1 MQPRQLYHRNGKEG
15 SDMGIRIIGTGYY
28 VPPFI
33 ATNEDFTK
41 IVDTSDEWIVT
52 RTGIKQRH
60 IVTDD
65 TFVWQM
71 GAKAA
76 EMALADAGLSADD
89 IDLVIGTTCTPDYLT
104 PSLACLVANGIGAK
118 KPACVELNSAC
129 AGFVYALDM
138 AKRYLSDPEYQ
149 NVLIVSSEMLS
160 KMTDYSDR
168 STCVLFGDGAGA
180 AVLTKSDA
188 PFFSELGSD
197 PTGGHS
203 LFARGV
209 APGMNPFRNAPFDP
223 MADGFA
229 ETAPHKLHQDGREV
243 YKFATRAMPGA
254 VEAACR
260 KAGIAPQELDWIFS
274 HQANRRILETAAK
287 NLKVPLDRFYINI
300 EEYGNMSSACI
311 PVCLAQAQRA
321 GSLERGQ
328 KLCAVG
334 FGGGLVYA
342 AAVFE
347 W

>member
-1 MQPRQLYHRNGKEG
+1 
-15 SDMGIRIIGTGYY
+15 MGIRIIGTGFY
-28 VPPFI
+28 VPSYT

-41 IVDTSDEWIVT
+41 IVDTSDEWITT
-52 RTGIKQRH
+52 RTGIKKRH
-60 IVTDD
+60 IVTDN

-71 GAKAA
+71 GANAA
-76 EMALADAGLSADD
+76 KMAIADAGLSADD
-89 IDLVIGTTCTPDYLT
+89 IDLVIGTTCTADYLT
-104 PSLACLVANGIGAK
+104 PSLACLVANDIGAK
-118 KPACVELNSAC
+118 KPACIEINSAC

-138 AKRYLSDPEYQ
+138 AKRYLSDPDYR

-160 KMTDYSDR
+160 KMTDYADR

-180 AVLTKSDA
+180 AVLTKSDT
-188 PFFSELGSD
+188 PFVSELGSD
-197 PTGGHS
+197 PTGGHF

-209 APGMNPFRNAPFDP
+209 DAGNNPFRDAPFDP
-223 MADGFA
+223 TADGFA

-254 VEAACR
+254 VKAACQ
-260 KAGIAPQELDWIFS
+260 KAGMEPRQLDWVFS

-287 NLKVPLDRFYINI
+287 NLNVPLERFFINI

-321 GSLERGQ
+321 GKLTRGQ

>member
-1 MQPRQLYHRNGKEG
+1 
-15 SDMGIRIIGTGYY
+15 MGIKIIGTGFY
-28 VPPFI
+28 VPSYT
-33 ATNEDFTK
+33 ATNEDFSK
-41 IVDTSDEWIVT
+41 IVDTSDEWITT
-52 RTGIKQRH
+52 RTGIKKRH

-71 GAKAA
+71 GANAA
-76 EMALADAGLSADD
+76 KMALEDAGLSADD
-89 IDLVIGTTCTPDYLT
+89 IDLVIGTTCTADYLT
-104 PSLACLVANGIGAK
+104 PSLACLVANEIGAK
-118 KPACVELNSAC
+118 KPACIEINVAC

-138 AKRYLSDPEYQ
+138 AKRYLSDPDYR

-160 KMTDYSDR
+160 KMTDYGDR
-168 STCVLFGDGAGA
+168 ATCVLFGDGAGA
-180 AVLTKSDA
+180 AVLTKSEA
-188 PFFSELGSD
+188 LFVSELGSD
-197 PTGGHS
+197 PTGGHF

-209 APGMNPFRNAPFDP
+209 EPGMNPFRKAPFDT

-254 VEAACR
+254 VKAACE
-260 KAGIAPQELDWIFS
+260 KAEVEPDKLDWVFS

-287 NLKVPLDRFYINI
+287 NLNVPLDRFYINI

-311 PVCLAQAQRA
+311 PICLAQAERA
-321 GSLERGQ
+321 GKLTRGQ
-328 KLCAVG
+328 KLCTVG

>member
-1 MQPRQLYHRNGKEG
+1 
-15 SDMGIRIIGTGYY
+15 MGIKIIGTGFY
-28 VPPFI
+28 VPSYT

-41 IVDTSDEWIVT
+41 IVDTSDEWITT
-52 RTGIKQRH
+52 RTGIKKRH

-71 GAKAA
+71 GANAA
-76 EMALADAGLSADD
+76 EMALEDAGLSAED
-89 IDLVIGTTCTPDYLT
+89 IDLVIGTTCTADYLT

-118 KPACVELNSAC
+118 KPACVEMNAAC

-138 AKRYLSDPEYQ
+138 AKRYLSDPDYR

-160 KMTDYSDR
+160 KMTDYTDR
-168 STCVLFGDGAGA
+168 ATCVLFGDGAGA
-180 AVLTKSDA
+180 AILTKSDA
-188 PFFSELGSD
+188 PFVSELGSD
-197 PTGGHS
+197 PTGGHF

-209 APGMNPFRNAPFDP
+209 EPGMNPFRKAPFDT

-254 VEAACR
+254 VKAACE
-260 KAGIAPQELDWIFS
+260 KAGIEPTALDWVFS

-287 NLKVPLDRFYINI
+287 NLNVPLDRFYINI

-311 PVCLAQAQRA
+311 PICLAQAERA
-321 GSLERGQ
+321 GELTRGQ
-328 KLCAVG
+328 KLCTVG

>member
-1 MQPRQLYHRNGKEG
+1 
-15 SDMGIRIIGTGYY
+15 MGIRIIGTGFY
-28 VPPFI
+28 VPSYT

-41 IVDTSDEWIVT
+41 IVDTSDEWITT
-52 RTGIKQRH
+52 RTGIKKRH
-60 IVTDD
+60 IVTDN

-71 GAKAA
+71 GANAA
-76 EMALADAGLSADD
+76 KMAIADAGLSADD
-89 IDLVIGTTCTPDYLT
+89 IDLVIGTTCTADYLT
-104 PSLACLVANGIGAK
+104 PSLACLVANDIGAK
-118 KPACVELNSAC
+118 KPACIEINSAC

-138 AKRYLSDPEYQ
+138 AKRYLSDPDYR

-160 KMTDYSDR
+160 KMTDYADR

-180 AVLTKSDA
+180 AVLTKSDT
-188 PFFSELGSD
+188 PFVSELGSD
-197 PTGGHS
+197 PTGGRF

-209 APGMNPFRNAPFDP
+209 DAGNNPFRDAPFDP
-223 MADGFA
+223 TADGFA

-254 VEAACR
+254 VKAACQ
-260 KAGIAPQELDWIFS
+260 KAGIEPRQLDWVFS

-287 NLKVPLDRFYINI
+287 NLNVPLERFFINI

-321 GSLERGQ
+321 GKLTRGQ
-328 KLCAVG
+328 KLCTVG

>member
-1 MQPRQLYHRNGKEG
+1 
-15 SDMGIRIIGTGYY
+15 MGIRIIGTGFY
-28 VPPFI
+28 VPSYT

-41 IVDTSDEWIVT
+41 IVDTSDEWITT
-52 RTGIKQRH
+52 RTGIKKRH
-60 IVTDD
+60 IVTDN

-71 GAKAA
+71 GANAA
-76 EMALADAGLSADD
+76 KMAIADAGLSADD
-89 IDLVIGTTCTPDYLT
+89 IDLVIGTTCTADYLT
-104 PSLACLVANGIGAK
+104 PSLACLVANDIGAK
-118 KPACVELNSAC
+118 KPACIEINSAC

-138 AKRYLSDPEYQ
+138 AKRYLSDPDYR

-160 KMTDYSDR
+160 KMTDYADR

-180 AVLTKSDA
+180 AVLTKSDT
-188 PFFSELGSD
+188 PFVSELGSD
-197 PTGGHS
+197 PTGGRF

-209 APGMNPFRNAPFDP
+209 DAGNNPFRDAPFDP
-223 MADGFA
+223 TADGFA

-254 VEAACR
+254 VKAACQ
-260 KAGIAPQELDWIFS
+260 KAGMEPRQLDWVFS

-287 NLKVPLDRFYINI
+287 NLNVPLERFFINI

-321 GSLERGQ
+321 GKLTRGQ
-328 KLCAVG
+328 KLCTVG

>member
-1 MQPRQLYHRNGKEG
+1 
-15 SDMGIRIIGTGYY
+15 MGIRIIGTGFY
-28 VPPFI
+28 VPSYT

-41 IVDTSDEWIVT
+41 IVDTSDEWITT
-52 RTGIKQRH
+52 RTGIKKRH
-60 IVTDD
+60 IVTDN

-71 GAKAA
+71 GANAA
-76 EMALADAGLSADD
+76 KMAIADAGLSADD
-89 IDLVIGTTCTPDYLT
+89 IDLVIGTTCTADYLT
-104 PSLACLVANGIGAK
+104 PSLACLVANDIGAK
-118 KPACVELNSAC
+118 KPACIEINSAC

-138 AKRYLSDPEYQ
+138 AKRYLSDPDYR

-160 KMTDYSDR
+160 KMTDYADR

-180 AVLTKSDA
+180 AVLTKSDT
-188 PFFSELGSD
+188 PFVSELGSD
-197 PTGGHS
+197 PTGGHF

-209 APGMNPFRNAPFDP
+209 DAGHNPFRDAPFDP
-223 MADGFA
+223 TADGFA

-254 VEAACR
+254 VKAACQ
-260 KAGIAPQELDWIFS
+260 KAGMEPRQLDWVFS

-287 NLKVPLDRFYINI
+287 NLNVPLERFFINI

-321 GSLERGQ
+321 GKLMRGQ

>member
-1 MQPRQLYHRNGKEG
+1 
-15 SDMGIRIIGTGYY
+15 MGIRIIGTGFY
-28 VPPFI
+28 VPSYT

-41 IVDTSDEWIVT
+41 IVDTSDEWITT
-52 RTGIKQRH
+52 RTGIKKRH
-60 IVTDD
+60 IVTDN

-71 GAKAA
+71 GANAA
-76 EMALADAGLSADD
+76 KMAIADAGLSADD
-89 IDLVIGTTCTPDYLT
+89 IDLVIGTTCTADYLT
-104 PSLACLVANGIGAK
+104 PSLACLVANDIGAK
-118 KPACVELNSAC
+118 KPACIEINSAC

-138 AKRYLSDPEYQ
+138 AKRYLSDPDYR
-149 NVLIVSSEMLS
+149 NALIVSSEMLS
-160 KMTDYSDR
+160 KMTDYADR

-180 AVLTKSDA
+180 AVLTKSDM
-188 PFFSELGSD
+188 PFVSELGSD
-197 PTGGHS
+197 PTGGHF

-209 APGMNPFRNAPFDP
+209 DAGNNPFRDAPFDP
-223 MADGFA
+223 TADGFA

-254 VEAACR
+254 VKAACQ
-260 KAGIAPQELDWIFS
+260 KAGMEPRQLDWVFS

-287 NLKVPLDRFYINI
+287 NLNVPLERFFINI

-321 GSLERGQ
+321 GKLMRGQ

>member
-1 MQPRQLYHRNGKEG
+1 
-15 SDMGIRIIGTGYY
+15 MGIRIIGTGFY
-28 VPPFI
+28 VPSYT

-41 IVDTSDEWIVT
+41 IVDTSDEWITT
-52 RTGIKQRH
+52 RTGIKKRH
-60 IVTDD
+60 IVTDN

-71 GAKAA
+71 GANAA
-76 EMALADAGLSADD
+76 KMAIADAGLSADD
-89 IDLVIGTTCTPDYLT
+89 IDLVIGTTCTADYLT
-104 PSLACLVANGIGAK
+104 PSLACLVANDIGAK
-118 KPACVELNSAC
+118 KPACIEINSAC

-138 AKRYLSDPEYQ
+138 AKRYLSDPDYR

-160 KMTDYSDR
+160 KMTDYADR

-180 AVLTKSDA
+180 AVLTKSDT
-188 PFFSELGSD
+188 PFVSELGSD
-197 PTGGHS
+197 PTGGHF

-209 APGMNPFRNAPFDP
+209 DAGNNPFRDAPFDP
-223 MADGFA
+223 TADGFA

-254 VEAACR
+254 VKAACQ
-260 KAGIAPQELDWIFS
+260 KAGMEPRQLDWVFS

-287 NLKVPLDRFYINI
+287 NLNVPLERFFINI

-321 GSLERGQ
+321 GKLMRGQ